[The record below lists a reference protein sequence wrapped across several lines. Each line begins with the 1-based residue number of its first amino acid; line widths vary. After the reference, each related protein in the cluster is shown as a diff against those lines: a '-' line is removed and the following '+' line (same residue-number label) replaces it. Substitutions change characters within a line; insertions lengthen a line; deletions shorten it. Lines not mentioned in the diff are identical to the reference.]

1 MRAFMVSA
9 KTKGE
14 IDYMRQAGKVVGQTI
29 QEVSKYIKP
38 GITSE
43 ELDKIGE
50 EFIRSKGMVPA
61 FKGLYG
67 FPGSICISFN
77 EEVVHGIPGKRVL
90 KEGDIISLDVG
101 AAYKGWNAD
110 GAATFPVG
118 KISDQAQKLID
129 VTREATFI
137 GIEQMKLGNHLYDIS
152 NAIHDYVEKKGYSI
166 VTQYVGHGIGRKVH
180 EEPQVPNFRQP
191 VRGMQLRKGMCL
203 AVEPMVNIGTAE
215 TVVQADKWTV
225 VTKDGALSCHWE
237 HSSAITDG
245 EPLIL
250 TLP

>member
-1 MRAFMVSA
+1 MKAFMVSC

-14 IDYMRQAGKVVGQTI
+14 IDLMRQAGKVVGQTI
-29 QEVSKYIKP
+29 EEVSKYVRP
-38 GITSE
+38 GITSG

-50 EFIRSKGMVPA
+50 EFIRSKGMIPA

-77 EEVVHGIPGKRVL
+77 EEVVHGIPGQRVL
-90 KEGDIISLDVG
+90 QEGDIISLDVG
-101 AAYKGWNAD
+101 ATYKGWNAD

-118 KISDQAQKLID
+118 KISQQAQNLID

-137 GIEQMKLGNHLYDIS
+137 GISQMKLGNHLYDIS
-152 NAIHDYVEKKGYSI
+152 GAIHDYVEKQGYSI
-166 VTQYVGHGIGRKVH
+166 VTQYVGHGIGRRVH
-180 EEPQVPNFRQP
+180 EDPQVPNFRQP
-191 VRGMQLRKGMCL
+191 SRGMGLRKGMCL
-203 AVEPMVNIGTAE
+203 AVEPMVNLGTFE
-215 TVVQADKWTV
+215 TVVKEDKWTV

>member
-1 MRAFMVSA
+1 MIGT

-14 IDYMRQAGKVVGQTI
+14 IDLMRQAGRVVGQTI
-29 QEVSKYIKP
+29 EEVSRYIKP
-38 GITSE
+38 GITSG

-50 EFIRSKGMVPA
+50 EFIRSRGMIPA

-77 EEVVHGIPGKRVL
+77 EEVVHGIPGDRVL

-101 AAYKGWNAD
+101 ATYKGWNAD
-110 GAATFPVG
+110 GAATFGVG
-118 KISDQAQKLID
+118 KISEEAERLLK
-129 VTREATFI
+129 VTREATYI
-137 GIEQMKLGNHLYDIS
+137 GIDQMRLGHYLYDIS
-152 NAIHDYVEKKGYSI
+152 NAIHDYVEKQRYSI

-191 VRGMQLRKGMCL
+191 VRGMQLKKGMCL
-203 AVEPMVNIGTAE
+203 AVEPMVNVGGPE
-215 TVVQADKWTV
+215 TVVQPDEWTV
-225 VTKDGALSCHWE
+225 VTKDGTLSCHWE
-237 HSSAITDG
+237 HSAAITDG
-245 EPLIL
+245 DPLIL